1 MKGIIYVPYANGS
14 CITGFNYD
22 KPLSAKQYIQ
32 MEKKEYDDHTEG
44 IDVMMDRNTGR
55 FGNNLAI
62 NFYQKRRYKYNHQE
76 YDYHQCDCYVLD
88 IDGKPQSF
96 DELQHLARTGEQFV
110 LKLNLNHT
118 KLKNDVDLETD
129 IKMWIN
135 ESNKVIKCE
144 GLSDVEVMYHLP
156 KKDLKLSVPD
166 KNTSFVLKDCKFLE
180 VLSLDYIN
188 SFAILVNKIIQS

>member
-1 MKGIIYVPYANGS
+1 MKGVIYVPYANGN

-22 KPLSAKQYIQ
+22 KPLSAQQYIR

-44 IDVMMDRNTGR
+44 IDTMMDRKTGR

-62 NFYQKRRYKYNHQE
+62 NFYQKRHYNYNHQDYE
-76 YDYHQCDCYVLD
+76 YHQCDCYVLN

-96 DELQHLARTGEQFV
+96 DELMHYEKTKEPFV
-110 LKLNLNHT
+110 MKLNLSHD
-118 KLKNDVDLETD
+118 KLKNDIDLETD

-135 ESNKVIKCE
+135 ESNKVIKCK

-156 KKDLKLSVPD
+156 KKDLKLYLPEKDVA
-166 KNTSFVLKDCKFLE
+166 FILKDCKFLE
-180 VLSLDYIN
+180 ILSSDYIN
-188 SFAILVNKIIQS
+188 SFAILVNKIIFE